1 MVWFGKP
8 DIPVRTRTKSFPLQV
23 PGITEF
29 PALKLR
35 AEAEAAAI
43 PGRWAEIGNTELYID
58 SAKTVLPLA
67 IRFRKPGDSFRPLGL
82 QGRQKLHDFLINA
95 KVPRWRRD
103 QIPLLVD
110 AADRIIWVV
119 GYRPSDEVKVG
130 PETRKA
136 WRISIAMI

>member
-1 MVWFGKP
+1 MLPLQRLRDKIQREQKRLRPFHIYKGITVSLEDGVVWFGKP
-8 DIPVRTRTKSFPLQV
+8 DIPVRKRTKSFPLQV

-43 PGRWAEIGNTELYID
+43 PGRWAEIGNAELYID

-95 KVPRWRRD
+95 KVPR
-103 QIPLLVD
+103 
-110 AADRIIWVV
+110 
-119 GYRPSDEVKVG
+119 
-130 PETRKA
+130 
-136 WRISIAMI
+136 